1 MNIESLPDIQRL
13 IGIAGVAFYLASYFA
28 LQMGLVRGDGF
39 LYPGLNVVAAAL
51 VLFDLGHSFNL
62 PSALI
67 QVSRIAISTIDI
79 ARLALLRWGRRAQ
92 SVAATSTPSTSRTIR
107 SMRCASA
114 SLWVAT
120 RAPRS

>member
-1 MNIESLPDIQRL
+1 M
-13 IGIAGVAFYLASYFA
+13 IGFAGVAFYLASYFA

-39 LYPGLNVVAAAL
+39 LYPGLNFVAAAM

-67 QVSRIAISTIDI
+67 QISWIAISTISI
-79 ARLALLRWGRRAQ
+79 ARLTLIRLGHRVQ
-92 SVAATSTPSTSRTIR
+92 PVAATSTPSTSRTIR